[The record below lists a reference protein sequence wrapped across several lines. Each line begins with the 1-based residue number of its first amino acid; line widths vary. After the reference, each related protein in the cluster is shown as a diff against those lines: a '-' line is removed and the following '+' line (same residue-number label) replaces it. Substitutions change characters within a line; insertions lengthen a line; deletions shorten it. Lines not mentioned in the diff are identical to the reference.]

1 MRSSK
6 FTTAENYTAQKRAA
20 NRQTR
25 QKTYPIV
32 LLIALS
38 FMLLTNGQTWAD
50 ENMQTVKKELP
61 ALKTEQ
67 PPTIDGVLD
76 DACWQDA
83 PQATG
88 FTDERT
94 EKPAKNQS
102 VARLVYTD
110 TAIYVGLHL
119 YDDMPDK
126 IVARQTKDQTRI
138 RGEDSVSF
146 SLDPFHTHQF
156 SDRNFF
162 IVNPL
167 GTKFAHLATGRAEKS
182 EWIGLW
188 KAAAQIVEDGWIVEM
203 EIPWQMLDY
212 PDTTKPVRMGI
223 NVDRLQQRTG
233 ERSWWCN
240 LGVQEFREND
250 GHWIDVLPPPRK
262 RELKLLPYLI
272 GGISET
278 ETSVGAISE
287 SRREYTARAG
297 ADIRYEVTP
306 QLRLIG
312 TANPDFENIE
322 QAVEGI
328 DFSYGERYVP
338 DRRPFFSEGGNVY
351 RLGRL
356 FHSRRI
362 TDMDGGLKLFGKI
375 GKNTSIGT
383 LGTYHRNNQNI
394 ILQATQSLTATS
406 NISAAFLSH
415 HLHEI
420 EVNNVGYLSGDVRHG
435 KFSVGSRLVQSW
447 VGASDARRGFVS
459 LGYNGSLF
467 QPYLSAFFVDPDFVN
482 RLGYRPFTGYRGVGL
497 GSFIKNE
504 WREGF
509 FRRASVSVESQVSNT
524 YEGEVFRRDLSI
536 SSLILTHSDY
546 ALAAGWRGGQFEEF
560 SDSVFSIGFRVRAS
574 DRFNNVGITYNW
586 GEQAGE
592 KIHRISGNLNLRAYD
607 FTVGLTSQIQWH
619 FERHYQQI
627 LTLAYDFSPAL
638 SLGSRLIWQAD
649 GVNIYFALRRSGY
662 AGTDFF
668 IILGDP
674 NASEFRQRLV
684 AKVIRAF

>member
-1 MRSSK
+1 MK
-6 FTTAENYTAQKRAA
+6 KRAIL
-20 NRQTR
+20 
-25 QKTYPIV
+25 PI
-32 LLIALS
+32 I
-38 FMLLTNGQTWAD
+38 FMLTIAFYTRAAQST
-50 ENMQTVKKELP
+50 ETVEKELT
-61 ALKTEQ
+61 ARKIEH

-76 DACWQDA
+76 DTCWQDA

-102 VARLVYTD
+102 IGRLVYTD
-110 TAIYVGLHL
+110 TVIYVGLHL

-138 RGEDSVSF
+138 RGEDWVSF

-162 IVNPL
+162 VVNPL
-167 GTKFAHLATGRAEKS
+167 GTKYTHLATGRAEKS

-188 KAAAQIVEDGWIVEM
+188 KAAARIVEDGWIVEM

-223 NVDRLQQRTG
+223 NFDREQQRTG

-240 LGVQEFREND
+240 LGVNEFREND

-262 RELKLLPYLI
+262 RELKFLPYLI
-272 GGISET
+272 GGLSET
-278 ETSVGAISE
+278 ESNE
-287 SRREYTARAG
+287 REYTAHAG
-297 ADIRYEVTP
+297 ADLRYEITP

-312 TANPDFENIE
+312 TATPDFENIE

-351 RLGRL
+351 RFGDL
-356 FHSRRI
+356 FHSRRVM
-362 TDMDGGLKLFGKI
+362 DMDGGLKLFGKI
-375 GKNTSIGT
+375 GKKTSVGT
-383 LGTYHRNNQNI
+383 LGTYHRNNQNV
-394 ILQATQSLTATS
+394 ILHASQSLTSTS
-406 NISAAFLSH
+406 NILAAFLSH
-415 HLHEI
+415 HHRDTAA
-420 EVNNVGYLSGDVRHG
+420 NNVGYVSGDVRRG
-435 KFSVGSRLVQSW
+435 KFSARYGFTQSW
-447 VGASDARRGFVS
+447 ASESTGRQ
-459 LGYNGSLF
+459 GYANLRSEGQLVV
-467 QPYLSAFFVDPDFVN
+467 PYFTVFFVDSDFVN
-482 RLGYRPFTGYRGVGL
+482 RLGYHPFTGYRGINL
-497 GSFIKNE
+497 GSYLKNE

-509 FRRASVSVESQVSNT
+509 FRSVSASIQSEISNT
-524 YEGEVFRRDLSI
+524 YEGEIFRRDLSV
-536 SSLILTHSDY
+536 SSLILTQSDY
-546 ALAAGWRGGQFEEF
+546 AFAAGWRGGQFEEF
-560 SDSVFSIGFRVRAS
+560 SDSVFSIGLRARAS
-574 DRFNNVGITYNW
+574 DRFNNIGITYNW

-592 KIHRISGNLNLRAYD
+592 TIHRISGHLNISVYG
-607 FTVGLTSQIQWH
+607 FTAGLSSQIQWH
-619 FERHYQQI
+619 FERRYQQI
-627 LTLAYDFSPAL
+627 FTLTYDFSPAL
-638 SLGSRLIWQAD
+638 SLGSRLIWQVE

-674 NASEFRQRLV
+674 NGMEFKRRLI
-684 AKVIRAF
+684 AKVIRSF

>member
-1 MRSSK
+1 MRPPK
-6 FTTAENYTAQKRAA
+6 FISAENYATHGCTT
-20 NRQTR
+20 NRRIKQR
-25 QKTYPIV
+25 TYLIL

-38 FMLLTNGQTWAD
+38 FTLITNSNTWAA
-50 ENMQTVKKELP
+50 ENIQTVQKELS
-61 ALKTEQ
+61 AVKTDH

-94 EKPAKNQS
+94 GKLARNQS
-102 VARLVYTD
+102 VARLVYTN
-110 TAIYVGLHL
+110 TSIYVAVHL
-119 YDDMPDK
+119 YDDIPDK

-167 GTKFAHLATGRAEKS
+167 GTKYAHLATGRAEKS

-188 KAAAQIVEDGWIVEM
+188 KTAAQIVDDGWVVEM

-212 PDTTKPVRMGI
+212 PDTKEPIRMGI

-233 ERSWWCN
+233 EKSWWCN
-240 LGVQEFREND
+240 LGVNEFREND
-250 GHWIDVLPPPRK
+250 GHWVDVLPPPRK
-262 RELKLLPYLI
+262 RELKVLPYLI
-272 GGISET
+272 SGISET
-278 ETSVGAISE
+278 ETDE
-287 SRREYTARAG
+287 REYTARAG

-312 TANPDFENIE
+312 TANPDFDNIE

-351 RLGRL
+351 RLGNL
-356 FHSRRI
+356 LHSRRI
-362 TDMDGGLKLFGKI
+362 MDMDGGIKLFGKI
-375 GKNTSIGT
+375 GKNTSVGT
-383 LGTYHRNNQNI
+383 LGTYHRNNQNV

-406 NISAAFLSH
+406 SIGAAFLSH
-415 HLHEI
+415 YRQNTQA
-420 EVNNVGYLSGDVRHG
+420 NNVGHLSGNMRLG
-435 KFSVGSRLVQSW
+435 KFLARSAIAQSW
-447 VGASDARRGFVS
+447 TGESNGKDGFANVIYQGQ
-459 LGYNGSLF
+459 LV
-467 QPYLSAFFVDPDFVN
+467 QPYLSVFFVDSDFVN
-482 RLGYRPFTGYRGVGL
+482 RLGYHPFTGYRGLSL
-497 GSFIKNE
+497 GSYFRNE

-509 FRRASVSVESQVSNT
+509 FRRASASVQSEVSNT
-524 YEGEVFRRDLSI
+524 YEGEVFRRDLSV
-536 SSLILTHSDY
+536 SSLILTHGDY

-560 SDSVFSIGFRVRAS
+560 NDSVFSIGFRARAS

-586 GEQAGE
+586 GQQAGE
-592 KIHRISGNLNLRAYD
+592 PIHRISGNLNLRAYG
-607 FTVGLTSQIQWH
+607 FTAGLTSQIQWH
-619 FERHYQQI
+619 FERRYQQI
-627 LTLAYDFSPAL
+627 LTLTYDFSPAL
-638 SLGSRLIWQAD
+638 SLGSRLIWQVES
-649 GVNIYFALRRSGY
+649 VNIYFALRRSGY

-674 NASEFRQRLV
+674 NASEFKQRLV

>member
-1 MRSSK
+1 MK
-6 FTTAENYTAQKRAA
+6 IN
-20 NRQTR
+20 
-25 QKTYPIV
+25 
-32 LLIALS
+32 LLIISILTLTIS
-38 FMLLTNGQTWAD
+38 FQPRVAASDT
-50 ENMQTVKKELP
+50 TVKKELT
-61 ALKTEQ
+61 ALKTEH

-83 PQATG
+83 PQAIG

-102 VARLVYTD
+102 VGRLVYTD

-119 YDDMPDK
+119 YDDIPDK

-138 RGEDSVSF
+138 RGEDWVSF

-162 IVNPL
+162 IVNPI
-167 GTKFAHLATGRAEKS
+167 GTKYAHLATGRAEKS

-188 KAAAQIVEDGWIVEM
+188 KTAAQIVEDGWIVEM

-212 PDTTKPVRMGI
+212 PDTAKPVRMGI
-223 NVDRLQQRTG
+223 NVDRFQQRTG

-240 LGVQEFREND
+240 LGVNEFREND

-262 RELKLLPYLI
+262 RELKVLPYLI

-278 ETSVGAISE
+278 KTDT
-287 SRREYTARAG
+287 REYTARAG
-297 ADIRYEVTP
+297 ADLRYEITP

-312 TANPDFENIE
+312 TANPDFDNIE

-328 DFSYGERYVP
+328 DFSYGERYVA

-351 RLGRL
+351 RLGSF

-362 TDMDGGLKLFGKI
+362 MDMDGGLKLFGKI
-375 GKNTSIGT
+375 GQNTSVGT
-383 LGTYHRNNQNI
+383 LSTYHRNNQNV
-394 ILQATQSLTATS
+394 ILQAAQSLTATS
-406 NISAAFLSH
+406 NIRAAFLSH
-415 HLHEI
+415 HHRDTRA
-420 EVNNVGYLSGDVRHG
+420 NNVGYLSGDVRLG
-435 KFSVGSRLVQSW
+435 KFSARSGFAQSW
-447 VGASDARRGFVS
+447 AGESTGS
-459 LGYNGSLF
+459 NGYANLLYQGQLV
-467 QPYLSAFFVDPDFVN
+467 QPYLSVFFADSDFIN
-482 RLGYRPFTGYRGVGL
+482 RLGYHPFTGYRGINF
-497 GSFIKNE
+497 GSYSQNE
-504 WREGF
+504 WRQGF
-509 FRRASVSVESQVSNT
+509 FRRVSASVQSEVSNT
-524 YEGEVFRRDLSI
+524 YKGEVFRRDLSV

-546 ALAAGWRGGQFEEF
+546 ALAAGWRGGRFEEF
-560 SDSVFSIGFRVRAS
+560 SDSVFRIGLRARAS

-586 GEQAGE
+586 GQQAGE
-592 KIHRISGNLNLRAYD
+592 TIHRISGELNLRAYG
-607 FTVGLTSQIQWH
+607 FTAGLSSRIQWH
-619 FERHYQQI
+619 FERRYQQI
-627 LTLAYDFSPAL
+627 LTLTYDFSPAL
-638 SLGSRLIWQAD
+638 SLGSRLIWQAE

-674 NASEFRQRLV
+674 NASEFKQRFV

>member
-1 MRSSK
+1 MKSHK
-6 FTTAENYTAQKRAA
+6 NYA
-20 NRQTR
+20 
-25 QKTYPIV
+25 IV
-32 LLIALS
+32 LLITLS
-38 FMLLTNGQTWAD
+38 FMLITNGQTWAE
-50 ENMQTVKKELP
+50 ENIQTVKKELP
-61 ALKTEQ
+61 ALKVEQ
-67 PPTIDGVLD
+67 PPTIDGVLN

-83 PQATG
+83 PQAIG

-102 VARLVYTD
+102 VGRLVYTD

-138 RGEDSVSF
+138 RGEDWVSF

-167 GTKFAHLATGRAEKS
+167 GTKYAHLATGRAEKS

-188 KAAAQIVEDGWIVEM
+188 KTAAQIVENSWIVEM

-212 PDTTKPVRMGI
+212 PDTDKPIRMGI
-223 NVDRLQQRTG
+223 NIDRLQQRTG

-240 LGVQEFREND
+240 LGVNEFREND
-250 GHWIDVLPPPRK
+250 GHWVDMLPPPRK
-262 RELKLLPYLI
+262 REFKLLPYLI
-272 GGISET
+272 SGISET
-278 ETSVGAISE
+278 ETDE
-287 SRREYTARAG
+287 REYTARAG

-328 DFSYGERYVP
+328 DFSYGELYVP

-362 TDMDGGLKLFGKI
+362 MDMDGGLKLFGKL

-383 LGTYHRNNQNI
+383 LSTYHRNNQNI

-406 NISAAFLSH
+406 NISAAFLSRH
-415 HLHEI
+415 QQET

-435 KFSVGSRLVQSW
+435 KLSARSTFAQSQA
-447 VGASDARRGFVS
+447 GESTGRDGYASLS
-459 LGYNGSLF
+459 YNGQLV
-467 QPYLSAFFVDPDFVN
+467 QPYLSVFFVDSDFVN
-482 RLGYRPFTGYRGVGL
+482 RLGYHPFTGYRGLSL
-497 GSFIKNE
+497 GSYFRNE
-504 WREGF
+504 WRDGF
-509 FRRASVSVESQVSNT
+509 LRSASLSVQSEASNT
-524 YEGEVFRRDLSI
+524 YEGKIFRRNLSV

-560 SDSVFSIGFRVRAS
+560 NDSVFSIGFRARAS
-574 DRFNNVGITYNW
+574 DRFNNVGITYNG

-592 KIHRISGNLNLRAYD
+592 TIHRISGNLNLRAYG
-607 FTVGLTSQIQWH
+607 FTAGLTSQIQWH
-619 FERHYQQI
+619 FERRYQQI
-627 LTLAYDFSPAL
+627 LTLTYDFSPAL
-638 SLGSRLIWQAD
+638 SLGSRLIWQAE
-649 GVNIYFALRRSGY
+649 GINIYFALRRSGY

-674 NASEFRQRLV
+674 NASEFKQRLV

>member
-1 MRSSK
+1 M
-6 FTTAENYTAQKRAA
+6 
-20 NRQTR
+20 
-25 QKTYPIV
+25 
-32 LLIALS
+32 
-38 FMLLTNGQTWAD
+38 G
-50 ENMQTVKKELP
+50 
-61 ALKTEQ
+61 
-67 PPTIDGVLD
+67 
-76 DACWQDA
+76 
-83 PQATG
+83 
-88 FTDERT
+88 
-94 EKPAKNQS
+94 
-102 VARLVYTD
+102 RLVYTD

-119 YDDMPDK
+119 YDDMPNK

-138 RGEDSVSF
+138 RGEDWVSF

-167 GTKFAHLATGRAEKS
+167 GTKYAHLATGRAEKS

-188 KAAAQIVEDGWIVEM
+188 KTAARIVEDGWIVEM

-223 NVDRLQQRTG
+223 NVDRFQQRTG

-240 LGVQEFREND
+240 LGVNEFREND
-250 GHWIDVLPPPRK
+250 GHWIDVLPPPRQ
-262 RELKLLPYLI
+262 RELKVLPYLI
-272 GGISET
+272 GGINEM
-278 ETSVGAISE
+278 ETSVGATSR

-312 TANPDFENIE
+312 TANPDFDNIE

-362 TDMDGGLKLFGKI
+362 MDMDGGLKLFGKV
-375 GKNTSIGT
+375 GKNTSVGT
-383 LGTYHRNNQNI
+383 LGTYHRNNQNVL
-394 ILQATQSLTATS
+394 LQASQSLTATS

-415 HLHEI
+415 HHRDAGL
-420 EVNNVGYLSGDVRHG
+420 NNVGYLSGDVRHG
-435 KFSVGSRLVQSW
+435 KFSVGSSLVQTWAGESGGRN
-447 VGASDARRGFVS
+447 GAANLLYQGQLV
-459 LGYNGSLF
+459 
-467 QPYLSAFFVDPDFVN
+467 QPYLSAFFVDSDFVN
-482 RLGYRPFTGYRGVGL
+482 RLGYHPFTGIRGVNL
-497 GSFIKNE
+497 GTYAQNE

-509 FRRASVSVESQVSNT
+509 IRSVAFSVGAEASDT
-524 YEGEVFRRDLSI
+524 YQGDVFRRDI
-536 SSLILTHSDY
+536 SVFSRILTHSDY
-546 ALAAGWRGGQFEEF
+546 MLSASWRGGQFEEF
-560 SDSVFSIGFRVRAS
+560 NDSVFSVGFRARAS
-574 DRFNNVGITYNW
+574 DRFNNVNITYNW

-592 KIHRISGNLNLRAYD
+592 PIHRISGSLNLRAHG
-607 FTVGLTSQIQWH
+607 FTAGLSSQIQWH
-619 FERHYQQI
+619 FERRYQQI
-627 LTLAYDFSPAL
+627 FTLTYDFSPAL
-638 SLGSRLIWQAD
+638 SLGSRLIWQVE

-674 NASEFRQRLV
+674 NASEFKQRFV

>member
-1 MRSSK
+1 
-6 FTTAENYTAQKRAA
+6 A
-20 NRQTR
+20 
-25 QKTYPIV
+25 I
-32 LLIALS
+32 
-38 FMLLTNGQTWAD
+38 
-50 ENMQTVKKELP
+50 
-61 ALKTEQ
+61 KTEQ
-67 PPTIDGVLD
+67 PPTIDGVLND
-76 DACWQDA
+76 VCWQDA
-83 PQATG
+83 PKATG

-94 EKPAKNQS
+94 EKPAENQS
-102 VARLVYTD
+102 VGRVVYTD

-126 IVARQTKDQTRI
+126 IVARQTKDQTRFQ
-138 RGEDSVSF
+138 GEDWVSF

-162 IVNPL
+162 MANPL

-188 KAAAQIVEDGWIVEM
+188 RVAAQIVENGWIVEM

-212 PDTTKPVRMGI
+212 PNTTKPVRMGI
-223 NVDRLQQRTG
+223 NVDRFRQRTG

-240 LGVQEFREND
+240 LGVNEFREND

-262 RELKLLPYLI
+262 RELKVLPYLI
-272 GGISET
+272 GGISEI
-278 ETSVGAISE
+278 ETDESE
-287 SRREYTARAG
+287 SKYTARAG

-312 TANPDFENIE
+312 TANPDFDNIE

-362 TDMDGGLKLFGKI
+362 TDMDGGLKLFGKLA
-375 GKNTSIGT
+375 KNTSVGT
-383 LGTYHRNNQNI
+383 LGTYHRNNQNA
-394 ILQATQSLTATS
+394 ILQVSQSLTATS

-415 HLHEI
+415 HHRDTG
-420 EVNNVGYLSGDVRHG
+420 VNNVGSLSGDVRYG
-435 KFSVGSRLVQSW
+435 KFSGRSRFVQSW
-447 VGASDARRGFVS
+447 DSKSDGRDGFVNVV
-459 LGYNGSLF
+459 YNGSLF
-467 QPYLSAFFVDPDFVN
+467 QHALTAFFVDSDFVD
-482 RLGYRPFTGYRGVGL
+482 RLGYYPFTGYRSVNL
-497 GSFIKNE
+497 ASYFVNE

-509 FRRASVSVESQVSNT
+509 FRRASASIQSQISNT
-524 YEGEVFRRDLSI
+524 YEGEVFRRALNV

-560 SDSVFSIGFRVRAS
+560 SDSVFSIGFRARAS

-592 KIHRISGNLNLRAYD
+592 TIHRISGNLNLRAYG
-607 FTVGLTSQIQWH
+607 FTAGLSSQIQWH
-619 FERHYQQI
+619 FERRYQQI
-627 LTLAYDFSPAL
+627 LTLTYDFSPAL
-638 SLGSRLIWQAD
+638 SLGSRLIWQVE
-649 GVNIYFALRRSGY
+649 GINIYFALRRSGY
-662 AGTDFF
+662 VGTDFF

-674 NASEFRQRLV
+674 NALKFKQRLI
-684 AKVIRAF
+684 AKVIRSF

>member
-1 MRSSK
+1 M
-6 FTTAENYTAQKRAA
+6 
-20 NRQTR
+20 
-25 QKTYPIV
+25 KTNL
-32 LLIALS
+32 LLIIIT
-38 FMLLTNGQTWAD
+38 LTLTIGFQLKAFSID
-50 ENMQTVKKELP
+50 PTVKKDLT
-61 ALKTEQ
+61 ALKTDH
-67 PPTIDGVLD
+67 PPTIDGVLN
-76 DACWQDA
+76 DACWKDA

-88 FTDERT
+88 FIDERT
-94 EKPAKNQS
+94 EKPAKNQT
-102 VARLVYTD
+102 VAQIVYTD
-110 TAIYVGLHL
+110 TAIYVAVHL

-167 GTKFAHLATGRAEKS
+167 GTKYAHLATGRAEKS

-188 KAAAQIVEDGWIVEM
+188 KTAARIVDDGWVVEM

-212 PDTTKPVRMGI
+212 PDTKEPIWMGI

-233 ERSWWCN
+233 EKSWWCN
-240 LGVQEFREND
+240 LGVNEFREND
-250 GHWIDVLPPPRK
+250 GHWVNVLPPQRK
-262 RELKLLPYLI
+262 RELKVLPYLI

-278 ETSVGAISE
+278 ETDE
-287 SRREYTARAG
+287 REYTARAG
-297 ADIRYEVTP
+297 ADLRYEVTP

-338 DRRPFFSEGGNVY
+338 DRRPFFSEGSNVY
-351 RLGRL
+351 RLGQL

-362 TDMDGGLKLFGKI
+362 MDMDGGLKLFGKI
-375 GKNTSIGT
+375 GKNTSVGT

-394 ILQATQSLTATS
+394 ILQASQSLTATS

-415 HLHEI
+415 HQREEGL
-420 EVNNVGYLSGDVRHG
+420 NNVGYLSGDVRHG
-435 KFSVGSRLVQSW
+435 KLLARSAFAQSQAGESNGRDGFANLIYQGQLV
-447 VGASDARRGFVS
+447 
-459 LGYNGSLF
+459 
-467 QPYLSAFFVDPDFVN
+467 QPYLSVFFVDSDFVN
-482 RLGYRPFTGYRGVGL
+482 RLGYHPFTGYRGLSL
-497 GSFIKNE
+497 GSYFRNE
-504 WREGF
+504 WRDGF
-509 FRRASVSVESQVSNT
+509 LRSISLSVQSEASNT
-524 YEGEVFRRDLSI
+524 SEGDVFRRNLR
-536 SSLILTHSDY
+536 LFTQLLTHSDY
-546 ALAAGWRGGQFEEF
+546 SLSASWSGGRFEEF
-560 SDSVFSIGFRVRAS
+560 TDSLFGVSLGIRAS
-574 DRFNNVGITYNW
+574 DRFNNVSVDYDW

-592 KIHRISGNLNLRAYD
+592 PIYRISGNVNLRAYG
-607 FTVGLTSQIQWH
+607 FTAGLTSQVQWH
-619 FERHYQQI
+619 FERRYQQI
-627 LTLAYDFSPAL
+627 LTLTYDFSPAL
-638 SLGSRLIWQAD
+638 SLGSRLIWHVED
-649 GVNIYFALRRSGY
+649 INIYFALRRSGY

-674 NASEFRQRLV
+674 NAQEFKQRLV

>member
-1 MRSSK
+1 M
-6 FTTAENYTAQKRAA
+6 
-20 NRQTR
+20 
-25 QKTYPIV
+25 IV
-32 LLIALS
+32 IRIAVLFILI
-38 FMLLTNGQTWAD
+38 TNLQTWAQ
-50 ENMQTVKKELP
+50 ENTQTVQKELP
-61 ALKTEQ
+61 AIKTEQ
-67 PPTIDGVLD
+67 PPTLDGVLND
-76 DACWQDA
+76 VCWQDA
-83 PQATG
+83 PKATG

-94 EKPAKNQS
+94 EKPAENQS
-102 VARLVYTD
+102 VGRVVYTD

-126 IVARQTKDQTRI
+126 IVARQTKDQTRFQ
-138 RGEDSVSF
+138 GEDWVSF

-162 IVNPL
+162 MANPL

-188 KAAAQIVEDGWIVEM
+188 RVAAQIVENGWIVEM

-212 PDTTKPVRMGI
+212 PNTTKPVRMGI
-223 NVDRLQQRTG
+223 NVDRFRQRTG

-240 LGVQEFREND
+240 LGVNEFREND

-262 RELKLLPYLI
+262 RELKVLPYLI
-272 GGISET
+272 GGISEI
-278 ETSVGAISE
+278 ETDGSE
-287 SRREYTARAG
+287 SEYTARAG

-312 TANPDFENIE
+312 TANPDFDNIE

-338 DRRPFFSEGGNVY
+338 DRRPFFSEGSNVY
-351 RLGRL
+351 RLSRL

-362 TDMDGGLKLFGKI
+362 MDMDGGLNLFGKI
-375 GKNTSIGT
+375 GKNTSVGT
-383 LGTYHRNNQNI
+383 LGTYHRNNQNVI
-394 ILQATQSLTATS
+394 FQATQSLTATS

-415 HLHEI
+415 HHRDTGA
-420 EVNNVGYLSGDVRHG
+420 NNIGYLSGDMRHG
-435 KFSVGSRLVQSW
+435 KFSVGSRFVQTSAGKSDGRNGFIS
-447 VGASDARRGFVS
+447 VGYS
-459 LGYNGSLF
+459 GSLF
-467 QPYLSAFFVDPDFVN
+467 QHYLSAFFVDPDFVN
-482 RLGYRPFTGYRGVGL
+482 RLGYQPFTGYRGVGL

-509 FRRASVSVESQVSNT
+509 FRRASASVQSQISNT
-524 YEGEVFRRDLSI
+524 YEGEVFRRDFYV

-560 SDSVFSIGFRVRAS
+560 NDSVFSIGLRARAS
-574 DRFNNVGITYNW
+574 DRFNNVGITCNW

-592 KIHRISGNLNLRAYD
+592 PIQRISGNLNLRVYR
-607 FTVGLTSQIQWH
+607 FTAGLSSRIQWH
-619 FERHYQQI
+619 FERRYQQI
-627 LTLAYDFSPAL
+627 LTLTYDFSPAL
-638 SLGSRLIWQAD
+638 SLGSRLIWQVE
-649 GVNIYFALRRSGY
+649 GINIYFALRRSGY

-674 NASEFRQRLV
+674 NASEFKQRLI
-684 AKVIRAF
+684 AKVIRSF

>member
-1 MRSSK
+1 MVIRI
-6 FTTAENYTAQKRAA
+6 T
-20 NRQTR
+20 
-25 QKTYPIV
+25 V
-32 LLIALS
+32 L
-38 FMLLTNGQTWAD
+38 FMLITNLQTWAQ
-50 ENMQTVKKELP
+50 ENTQTVLKELP
-61 ALKTEQ
+61 ALKTDQ
-67 PPTIDGVLD
+67 PPTIDGVLND
-76 DACWQDA
+76 TCWQDTA
-83 PQATG
+83 QATG

-102 VARLVYTD
+102 VGRVVYTD

-119 YDDMPDK
+119 YDDIPDK

-138 RGEDSVSF
+138 RGEDWVSF

-188 KAAAQIVEDGWIVEM
+188 KAAAQIVEDGWVVEM

-212 PDTTKPVRMGI
+212 PDTTKPIRMGI
-223 NVDRLQQRTG
+223 NIDRLQQRTG

-240 LGVQEFREND
+240 LGVNEFREND

-278 ETSVGAISE
+278 ETDD
-287 SRREYTARAG
+287 REYTARTG
-297 ADIRYEVTP
+297 ADVRYEVTP

-312 TANPDFENIE
+312 TANPDFDNIE

-328 DFSYGERYVP
+328 DFSYGERFVP
-338 DRRPFFSEGGNVY
+338 DRRPFFSEGSNVY

-362 TDMDGGLKLFGKI
+362 TDMDGGLKLFGKL
-375 GKNTSIGT
+375 GKNTSVGT
-383 LGTYHRNNQNI
+383 LGTYHRNNQNV
-394 ILQATQSLTATS
+394 ILQASQSFTATS
-406 NISAAFLSH
+406 NIRAAFLSH
-415 HLHEI
+415 HHRDTGL
-420 EVNNVGYLSGDVRHG
+420 NNVGYLSGDVRHG
-435 KFSVGSRLVQSW
+435 KFSVGSNLIQTW
-447 VGASDARRGFVS
+447 AGESDGRNGFVS
-459 LGYNGSLF
+459 VGYNGSLF
-467 QPYLSAFFVDPDFVN
+467 QHYLSSFFVDPDFVN
-482 RLGYRPFTGYRGVGL
+482 RLGYLPFTGYRGIGL

-509 FRRASVSVESQVSNT
+509 FRRVSASVQSQISNT
-524 YEGEVFRRDLSI
+524 YEGEVFRRDLFI

-560 SDSVFSIGFRVRAS
+560 NDSVFSIGFRARAS

-592 KIHRISGNLNLRAYD
+592 RIHRISGNLNLRAYG
-607 FTVGLTSQIQWH
+607 FTAGFSSQIQWH
-619 FERHYQQI
+619 FERRYQQI
-627 LTLAYDFSPAL
+627 LTLTYDFSPAL
-638 SLGSRLIWQAD
+638 SLGSRLIWQVE
-649 GVNIYFALRRSGY
+649 GINIYFALRRSGY

-668 IILGDP
+668 IILGEP
-674 NASEFRQRLV
+674 NASEFKQRLI
-684 AKVIRAF
+684 AKVIRSF